1 MQTSKSNWLG
11 SRVAN
16 TRVESAPSQDTGS
29 RHFSISSSVFDHPF
43 PNVYT
48 MKFFYNSFVHI
59 FPCPGHISEPI
70 AKEGTPSSN
79 RLLDVLQCWWSCFL
93 SACHTILPDFQ
104 CFCFS
109 GTSSLDKYF
118 WEVEAQSHKIGKQ
131 SNWLIEGSS
140 SLRSFLTYLMRAQGT
155 LAQVCSP
162 STGIVLLLITIIV
175 SLTCCLHSKVLNT
188 SGWLLTIW
196 QMVSLWL

>member
-70 AKEGTPSSN
+70 AKEDTPSFN

-118 WEVEAQSHKIGKQ
+118 WEVEAQSHKIGKH

-140 SLRSFLTYLMRAQGT
+140 SLRSFLNLFDASSGDPGSGVFSKPQA
-155 LAQVCSP
+155 LF
-162 STGIVLLLITIIV
+162 
-175 SLTCCLHSKVLNT
+175 CC
-188 SGWLLTIW
+188 
-196 QMVSLWL
+196 